1 MTSQPDTRLV
11 MDSQPCGSPI
21 SSSTLSFSSLLSLL
35 LRSSTRR
42 TSSTMNLIVN
52 TINDTDLRIMATIL
66 MLAILLVATSQ
77 LLTSSMQTNSLQ
89 TNSSSHTIDHL
100 VEGDYNREIFL
111 NSQSITDSSNSL
123 GNKITGNSLSLSVSK
138 MVHSLTS
145 ITIISMKRREKR
157 IKRKLKTLLS

>member
-1 MTSQPDTRLV
+1 
-11 MDSQPCGSPI
+11 MDSQPCGLPI
-21 SSSTLSFSSLLSLL
+21 FSSTSSFFLLSSLLS
-35 LRSSTRR
+35 RNSTRR
-42 TSSTMNLIVN
+42 TSSMMNLIVN

-66 MLAILLVATSQ
+66 MLATLLVATSQ
-77 LLTSSMQTNSLQ
+77 LPTSSLQ
-89 TNSSSHTIDHL
+89 TNSLPTNSSSHSIGHQ
-100 VEGDYNREIFL
+100 VEGDYNKQIFL

-123 GNKITGNSLSLSVSK
+123 GNKISGSSLSLNNSK